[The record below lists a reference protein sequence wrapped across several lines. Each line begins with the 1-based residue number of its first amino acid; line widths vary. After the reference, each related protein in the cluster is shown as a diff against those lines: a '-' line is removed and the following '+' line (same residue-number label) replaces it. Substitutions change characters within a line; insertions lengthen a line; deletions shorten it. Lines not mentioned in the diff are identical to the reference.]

1 MLLWVESIFSFFIE
15 IPTTTVMSVEL
26 AFWKHVKIHFFDCH
40 FHEFAERSIIL
51 LFVFLVGVAANSD
64 HGGFSVTM
72 RHF

>member
-1 MLLWVESIFSFFIE
+1 
-15 IPTTTVMSVEL
+15 
-26 AFWKHVKIHFFDCH
+26 
-40 FHEFAERSIIL
+40 L